1 MSGTMLPSFKLLSRH
16 KPTAKILICVFP
28 SPQNMIPS
36 LDLWEMIPSAKIHFE
51 AMKPSIPSFQG
62 NKSIVSAS
70 PDPDTCM
77 TSLFDL
83 GNHNVLWRKKIG
95 RAELLV
101 PYKNYLS
108 ETNFS

>member
-1 MSGTMLPSFKLLSRH
+1 MLPSFKLHCRH
-16 KPTAKILICVFP
+16 KPAVKRLICVFP

-36 LDLWEMIPSAKIHFE
+36 LDLWEIIPSARYTLKQWE
-51 AMKPSIPSFQG
+51 PSIPSSQG
-62 NKSIVSAS
+62 NECIVSAS

-77 TSLFDL
+77 TSLPGL
-83 GNHNVLWRKKIG
+83 GNQNVLCRKKIG

-108 ETNFS
+108 KTNFS